1 MVAPPVAVVSPAV
14 TISVTSVMR
23 VYRERI
29 PVNRTC
35 STISSLLHHR
45 AVATNIVLVME
56 QRDDGLFIQDA
67 LVSESE
73 EGGGIPE

>member
-1 MVAPPVAVVSPAV
+1 M
-14 TISVTSVMR
+14 
-23 VYRERI
+23 
-29 PVNRTC
+29 RTC
-35 STISSLLHHR
+35 SIISSLLHHR